1 MNILTDILSLFKR
14 RQFEDDPRPDDV
26 VVLGIHEPPVMTGV
40 ASPIPYKSVKL
51 IKLRDLVVDQD
62 ICPHVNVINEG
73 TLTAAG
79 VFKEVSDDPC
89 EVRFRSLVASGNNLT
104 IVENVNEI
112 TFTTTGEPNT
122 ASNVGAGENTGC
134 FFKQKTGED
143 LEFRCLN
150 KADNTI
156 TLTQSTNT
164 VDISVNR
171 NEVAKIFPVTITGT
185 AGGSQT
191 YADVSNFVYLKYDQ
205 TTGNGT
211 HTITLPAVASSANRT
226 IRFFT
231 NGSVDAN
238 HRVDLVGN
246 ASETIDGGSN
256 FLFNRNYEGVMLWC
270 DGTEW
275 IIIQAKG

>member
-14 RQFEDDPRPDDV
+14 KQFEDDPRPDDV

-51 IKLRDLVVDQD
+51 IKLKDLVVDQD

-122 ASNVGAGENTGC
+122 ASNVGGAIGV
-134 FFKQKTGED
+134 FKQKTGEN
-143 LEFRCLN
+143 LEFKSL
-150 KADNTI
+150 TSPTGTVSI
-156 TLTQSTNT
+156 TGSTNT
-164 VDISVNR
+164 VDLEVDR
-171 NEVAKIFPVTITGT
+171 NEIAEIYPVTITGT

-191 YADVSNFVYLKYDQ
+191 YTDVSNFVYLKYDQ

-211 HTITLPAVASSANRT
+211 HTITLPAVASSTNRA

-231 NGSVDAN
+231 NGSIDAN
-238 HRVDLVGN
+238 HRVDLVAN

>member
-14 RQFEDDPRPDDV
+14 NQFEDDPKPNDV
-26 VVLGIHEPPVMTGV
+26 VVLGIHEEPAMTGV
-40 ASPIPYKSVKL
+40 ASPVPYKSVKL
-51 IKLRDLVVDQD
+51 IRLRDLVVDQD
-62 ICPHVNVINEG
+62 ICPHVNVVNEG

-89 EVRFRSLVASGNNLT
+89 EIRYRSLVVSGNNLT
-104 IVENVNEI
+104 IAENVNEI

-122 ASNVGAGENTGC
+122 ASNVGTGESSAC

-143 LEFRCLN
+143 LEFRCLDTT
-150 KADNTI
+150 DNTV

-171 NEVAKIFPVTITGT
+171 NEVAKIIPLVITGT
-185 AGGSQT
+185 NGGGT
-191 YADVSNFVYLKYDQ
+191 IYANTSNFVYLKYDQ

-211 HTITLPAVASSANRT
+211 HTITLPLVASSTNRSM
-226 IRFFT
+226 RFFCDS
-231 NGSVDAN
+231 SVNAN
-238 HRVDLVGN
+238 HIIDIQARP
-246 ASETIDGGSN
+246 SETIDGAPN
-256 FLFNRNYEGVMLWC
+256 FLINRNYEGVMLWC

-275 IIIQAKG
+275 IIIQAKK

>member
-14 RQFEDDPRPDDV
+14 KQFEDDPRPDDV

-62 ICPHVNVINEG
+62 ICPHVNVVNPG

-112 TFTTTGEPNT
+112 EFSTTGEPKT
-122 ASNVGAGENTGC
+122 ASNVGVGEDTGC

-150 KADNTI
+150 KTDNTI
-156 TLTQSTNT
+156 NIVQSSDT
-164 VDISVNR
+164 VNISVNR
-171 NEVAKIFPVTITGT
+171 NEAAKIFPVTITGT

-211 HTITLPAVASSANRT
+211 HTITLPAVASSTNRA

>member
-14 RQFEDDPRPDDV
+14 KQFEDDPRPDDV

-51 IKLRDLVVDQD
+51 VKLKDLVVDQD
-62 ICPHVNVINEG
+62 ICPHVNVINDG

-89 EVRFRSLVASGNNLT
+89 QVRFRSLVASGNNLT
-104 IVENVNEI
+104 ISENVNEI
-112 TFTTTGEPNT
+112 TFTTEGEPNT
-122 ASNVGAGENTGC
+122 ASNVGGAIGV
-134 FFKQKTGED
+134 FKQKTGENLEFKSLTSPTGTVSITGSTSTVD
-143 LEFRCLN
+143 LE
-150 KADNTI
+150 
-156 TLTQSTNT
+156 
-164 VDISVNR
+164 VDR
-171 NEVAKIFPVTITGT
+171 NEIAEIYPVTIIGT

-191 YADVSNFVYLKYDQ
+191 YTDVSNFVYLKYDLSS
-205 TTGNGT
+205 GNGT
-211 HTITLPAVASSANRT
+211 YTITLPSAASSTNRT

-231 NGSVDAN
+231 NGALNAN

-246 ASETIDGGSN
+246 GGDTIDGASN
-256 FLFNRNYEGVMLWC
+256 FLINRNYEGVMMWS

-275 IIIQAKG
+275 IIIQAKQ

>member
-14 RQFEDDPRPDDV
+14 KQFEDDPRPDDV

-51 IKLRDLVVDQD
+51 IKLKDLVVDQD
-62 ICPHVNVINEG
+62 ICPHVNVVNPG

-104 IVENVNEI
+104 ISENVNEI
-112 TFTTTGEPNT
+112 TFTTDGEPNT
-122 ASNVGAGENTGC
+122 ASNVGGATGL
-134 FFKQKTGED
+134 FKQKTGENLEFKSLTSPTGTISITGSTSTVD
-143 LEFRCLN
+143 LE
-150 KADNTI
+150 
-156 TLTQSTNT
+156 
-164 VDISVNR
+164 VDR
-171 NEVAKIFPVTITGT
+171 NEVAEIYPVTITGT

-191 YADVSNFVYLKYDQ
+191 YTDVSNFVYLKYDQ

-211 HTITLPAVASSANRT
+211 HTITLPSVASSTNRS
-226 IRFFT
+226 IRFFC
-231 NGSVDAN
+231 NSSIDAN
-238 HRVDLVGN
+238 HRVDIQ
-246 ASETIDGGSN
+246 AQPTQTIDGGSN
-256 FLFNRNYEGVMLWC
+256 FLFNRNYEGVMMWC

-275 IIIQAKG
+275 IIIQAKK

>member
-14 RQFEDDPRPDDV
+14 KKLTDDPKPDDV
-26 VVLGIHEPPVMTGV
+26 VVLGIHEPPEMTGV

-62 ICPHVNVINEG
+62 ICPHVNVVNDG

-112 TFTTTGEPNT
+112 TFTTDGEPNT
-122 ASNVGAGENTGC
+122 ASNVGGATGI
-134 FFKQKTGED
+134 FKQKTGENLEFKSLSSPTGTVSITGSTSTVD
-143 LEFRCLN
+143 LE
-150 KADNTI
+150 
-156 TLTQSTNT
+156 
-164 VDISVNR
+164 VDR
-171 NEVAKIFPVTITGT
+171 NEIAEIYPITITGT
-185 AGGSQT
+185 AGGSQIYT
-191 YADVSNFVYLKYDQ
+191 DVSNFVYLKYDQ

-211 HTITLPAVASSANRT
+211 HTIQLPAVASSTNRA
-226 IRFFT
+226 IRFFC
-231 NGSVDAN
+231 NSSIDAN
-238 HRVDLVGN
+238 QTITLDAN
-246 ASETIDGGSN
+246 AAETIDGATT
-256 FLFNRNYEGVMLWC
+256 FLINRNYEGVMLWC

-275 IIIQAKG
+275 IVIQAKK

>member
-1 MNILTDILSLFKR
+1 VNILTDILSLLKR
-14 RQFEDDPRPDDV
+14 KKVTDDPKPNDV
-26 VVLGIHEPPVMTGV
+26 VVIGVHEPPEMTGV

-51 IKLRDLVVDQD
+51 VKLKDLVVDQD
-62 ICPHVNVINEG
+62 ICPHVNVINDG

-89 EVRFRSLVASGNNLT
+89 QVRFRSLVASGNNLT
-104 IVENVNEI
+104 ISENVNEI
-112 TFTTTGEPNT
+112 TFTTEGEPNT
-122 ASNVGAGENTGC
+122 ASNVGGATGV
-134 FFKQKTGED
+134 FKQKTGENLEFKSLTSPTGTLSITGSTSTVD
-143 LEFRCLN
+143 LE
-150 KADNTI
+150 
-156 TLTQSTNT
+156 
-164 VDISVNR
+164 VDR
-171 NEVAKIFPVTITGT
+171 NEVAEIYPVTITGT

-191 YADVSNFVYLKYDQ
+191 YTDVSNFVYLKYDQ

-211 HTITLPAVASSANRT
+211 HTITLPAVASSTNRA

-231 NGSVDAN
+231 NSSVDAN